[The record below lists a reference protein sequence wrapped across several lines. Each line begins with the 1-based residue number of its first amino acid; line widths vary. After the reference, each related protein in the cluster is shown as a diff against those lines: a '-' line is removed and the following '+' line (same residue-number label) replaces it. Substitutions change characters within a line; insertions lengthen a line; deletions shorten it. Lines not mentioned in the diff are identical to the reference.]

1 LRIFI
6 RQAANIFKR
15 RVLALAE
22 GKVKW
27 FNEKKGFGFIENDEG
42 GDVFVHYSAIS
53 GTGFKTLY
61 EGQKIRFDIEQGNKG
76 PSATNVQPL

>member
-1 LRIFI
+1 MGLNLCRDEYLKGGFLT
-6 RQAANIFKR
+6 
-15 RVLALAE
+15 VAE

-42 GDVFVHYSAIS
+42 GDVFVHYSAIA

-61 EGQKIRFDIEQGNKG
+61 EGQRIRFDIEQGNKG